1 MLEVLPMDIAP
12 IRSPLDMARAQAR
25 LAALAASTRG
35 AEEELEYAA
44 LRDAIE
50 HYRCITERVAGG
62 SPPAWNGPDAIALE
76 PNRQSRRPS

>member
-1 MLEVLPMDIAP
+1 MDIAP
-12 IRSPLDMARAQAR
+12 IRSPLDMVRAQAR
-25 LAALAASTRG
+25 IATLAASARG
-35 AEEELEYAA
+35 AQEELDYAA